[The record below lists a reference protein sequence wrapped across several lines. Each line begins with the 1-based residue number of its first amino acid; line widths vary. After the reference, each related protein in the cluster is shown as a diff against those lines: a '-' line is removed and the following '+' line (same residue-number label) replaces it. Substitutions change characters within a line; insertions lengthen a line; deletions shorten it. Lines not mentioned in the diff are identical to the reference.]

1 MHGKGQEATDGVG
14 HRSTRM
20 YIQEGPVRLLE
31 VMSVTHMSTH
41 SHKHLSD
48 VMFISIARQPSRD

>member
-1 MHGKGQEATDGVG
+1 MQARARSNSGVG
-14 HRSTRM
+14 HTRM